1 MDLTAFKYIRNQKPN
16 FGNGNDGNLPFLS
29 TQGYMP
35 PEPPQ
40 WGQLKDMRDE
50 INSGWDWKNA
60 YNNNSSSQTPVQQIP
75 QGPQEKAPKG
85 TSAFK
90 TNLKNANYGAT
101 RNCFCRKSYRCL

>member
-16 FGNGNDGNLPFLS
+16 FVSGVYDNS
-29 TQGYMP
+29 SQGYTP

-60 YNNNSSSQTPVQQIP
+60 YNNT
-75 QGPQEKAPKG
+75 
-85 TSAFK
+85 
-90 TNLKNANYGAT
+90 
-101 RNCFCRKSYRCL
+101 